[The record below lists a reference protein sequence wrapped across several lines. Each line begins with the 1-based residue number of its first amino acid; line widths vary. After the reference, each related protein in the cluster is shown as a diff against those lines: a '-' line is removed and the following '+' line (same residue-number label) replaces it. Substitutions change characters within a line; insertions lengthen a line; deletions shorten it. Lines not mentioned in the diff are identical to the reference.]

1 MFLTKHFKPR
11 VQQAAYTLI
20 PEDSREATHLRI
32 GLLLFAHTPADMLEE
47 NLINIVNQ
55 INVGVRLI
63 TDPRQQYEVCYSISE
78 ARMPSDLNIPFSFHF
93 FFLPLQVALLNYK
106 AGKKVRAATAYAAAV
121 KYLDTAISLLSK
133 IMNDNGSYR
142 CWDDDKQEETMDIYL
157 EATMAHYLNID
168 FAGAEQLCNVHNA
181 NPSVLI

>member
-1 MFLTKHFKPR
+1 MFLTIHFKPR

-20 PEDSREATHLRI
+20 PEDAREATHLRI
-32 GLLLFAHTPADMLEE
+32 GLLLFAHTPADMLDE
-47 NLINIVNQ
+47 NLLNIVNQ

-63 TDPRQQYEVCYSISE
+63 TDPRQQYEVC
-78 ARMPSDLNIPFSFHF
+78 DLRSKNSTCFEYTIF
-93 FFLPLQVALLNYK
+93 FFFFPLQVALLNYK

-121 KYLDTAISLLSK
+121 KYLDTSISLLNK
-133 IMNDNGSYR
+133 IMNDNGTYR

-168 FAGAEQLCNVHNA
+168 FAGAEQLCNVHSA
-181 NPSVLI
+181 NPSVSYENDF